1 MLYPISILGIGTA
14 LPVYEVTSLQL
25 DATLGIALGSIEKTT
40 RLEKRYFYQ
49 GNNPNELAYEAVQKA
64 LKNAQ
69 MSIDAIDCI
78 IQSGATMEQAIPYN
92 AAGLHRLLNPKRPI
106 ASFDVNMTC
115 LSVLRAFEL
124 SSHLFENYQH
134 ILIVS
139 CDVHSVGLDWS
150 NIKTAGIFGDGAS
163 AMIVSSSQKGGI
175 LVSNF
180 ETHSLGYDYC
190 QVRGCGVK
198 VHPNRFEGEYKT
210 TSNFEMNGKRLFKL
224 VSQVL
229 PPFIERT
236 LSMAHLRL
244 SDIDWV
250 VPHQASQSSL
260 DHMVKLLG
268 IEQAK
273 LIDIFKTHGNQVA
286 SSIPFALEALMRKQ
300 EFHSG
305 QKVMMVGT
313 SAGVG
318 LGLVI
323 WEVP

>member
-1 MLYPISILGIGTA
+1 MYPISILGIGTA
-14 LPVYEVTSLQL
+14 LPEYEVTSAQL
-25 DATLGIALGSIEKTT
+25 DATLGLDEGSIEKTT
-40 RLEKRYFYQ
+40 GLVKRHVYQ
-49 GNNPNELAYEAVQKA
+49 GDNPNELAYEAVQKA
-64 LKNAQ
+64 LQNAQ
-69 MSIDAIDCI
+69 MNIDEIDCI

-92 AAGLHRLLNPKRPI
+92 AAGLHRLLSPKRPI

-124 SSHLFENYQH
+124 SAHLFESYQN

-163 AMIVSSSQKGGI
+163 ALIVSSSQRGGI

-180 ETHSLGYDYC
+180 ETHSSGYDCC

-198 VHPNRFEGEYKT
+198 VHPNRFEGDYKT
-210 TSNFEMNGKRLFKL
+210 TSNFEMNGKRLYKL

-229 PPFIERT
+229 PEFVERT
-236 LSMAHLRL
+236 LTLAHLRL

-260 DHMVKLLG
+260 DHMIKLLG
-268 IEQAK
+268 IENAK

-286 SSIPFALEALMRKQ
+286 SSIPFALETLMRTHALQ
-300 EFHSG
+300 RG
-305 QKVMMVGT
+305 QKVMMLGT

-318 LGLVI
+318 LGLVV